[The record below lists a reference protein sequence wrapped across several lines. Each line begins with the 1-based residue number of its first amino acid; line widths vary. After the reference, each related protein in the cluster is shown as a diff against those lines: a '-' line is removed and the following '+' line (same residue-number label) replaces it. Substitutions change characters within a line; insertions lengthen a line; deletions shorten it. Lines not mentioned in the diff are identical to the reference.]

1 MITDRL
7 FHWARATPGSPFLIF
22 QDRVIDYGEMAAL
35 TNACAARLRD
45 LGVGAGDHVAVICGN
60 RPAFLAVWF
69 ALSEI
74 GAVTVPLNVGLLGD
88 GLRYVLTQSGSG
100 LLLIEPEL
108 LEARRAD
115 LANLPLRIEVLDE
128 SYEQVS
134 GPPPT
139 RTPAGGERAQ
149 PNCILFTSGTTGL
162 PKGAVISHSA
172 YEAAGGD
179 MAASLGLTSAD
190 RTMVFLPLFHAN
202 PQMYAVMSALACGSA
217 LVLLAKFSAGDFF
230 EQASRYRATGFTY
243 VGSVLSI
250 LAKRHPHEER
260 GHGLRWCV
268 GGGAPPLV
276 WRAVEQRF
284 GLSMRELYGMTETGG
299 WVSMNTAAASR
310 FGSVG
315 LPREGVYIQILDERG
330 RPCPPG
336 AKGEIVVSSARP
348 HLFFNGYWDKPEL
361 TDETLR
367 NGWLHTGDRGWLDE
381 DGYLFFDGRVKDLI
395 RRGGEMIAP
404 AEIETQLLKHPL
416 VSDCAAAPVDDEILG
431 EEIKVVIVAS
441 GPIDPAEVRA
451 FLAARLPRH
460 MLPRYFVLA
469 DHIPKTETHKIQRH
483 QLTGLPAD
491 AVDLSLLVEAP

>member
-1 MITDRL
+1 MKGLTYG
-7 FHWARATPGSPFLIF
+7 ASPTPL
-22 QDRVIDYGEMAAL
+22 DL
-35 TNACAARLRD
+35 LR
-45 LGVGAGDHVAVICGN
+45 LGVERLGCD
-60 RPAFLAVWF
+60 F
-69 ALSEI
+69 A
-74 GAVTVPLNVGLLGD
+74 
-88 GLRYVLTQSGSG
+88 Q
-100 LLLIEPEL
+100 
-108 LEARRAD
+108 
-115 LANLPLRIEVLDE
+115 
-128 SYEQVS
+128 
-134 GPPPT
+134 
-139 RTPAGGERAQ
+139 
-149 PNCILFTSGTTGL
+149 
-162 PKGAVISHSA
+162 
-172 YEAAGGD
+172 
-179 MAASLGLTSAD
+179 
-190 RTMVFLPLFHAN
+190 
-202 PQMYAVMSALACGSA
+202 
-217 LVLLAKFSAGDFF
+217 
-230 EQASRYRATGFTY
+230 
-243 VGSVLSI
+243 
-250 LAKRHPHEER
+250 
-260 GHGLRWCV
+260 
-268 GGGAPPLV
+268 
-276 WRAVEQRF
+276 
-284 GLSMRELYGMTETGG
+284 LYGMTETGG